1 MYVTSSYKQYIYI
14 HPTLSFMIKKL
25 NHDSGGRTSL
35 NIPRSIRRKQLEQR
49 KAKKTHQEKRRERE
63 REREKGVD
71 QRKPKGLMITAMEME

>member
-1 MYVTSSYKQYIYI
+1 
-14 HPTLSFMIKKL
+14 MIKKL

-63 REREKGVD
+63 REREGSRSKKAEGVD
-71 QRKPKGLMITAMEME
+71 DNGDGNGIDKRGSSRRQVTMSKLRT